1 MYILSLQTTKKAI
14 FLHILS
20 DFRTKLYAISKL
32 YFIKII
38 SPLTM
43 GLSKR
48 WQFLPEHD
56 FWLHEQFHDDYEWS
70 NFLQRS
76 MEFLILKI
84 PWKKSINLFW
94 IFKFFREIMFA
105 CFFTCEIFLTSQT
118 YGIQIRSSVRSKIAV
133 AFIHVKLEITGILE
147 NIIKI
152 GGATV
157 PIISRH
163 IYNYLPIAGFFD
175 RWTIS
180 SFQCVFCS
188 HNQIFLGKLF
198 WHRICWLL
206 ISVVVNG

>member
-1 MYILSLQTTKKAI
+1 MDIFSLQTTKKAI
-14 FLHILS
+14 FSHILS
-20 DFRTKLYAISKL
+20 DFRTQLYAIFKL

-105 CFFTCEIFLTSQT
+105 CFFYLRNLPHWLDLWNPNQ
-118 YGIQIRSSVRSKIAV
+118 IQCQIQDCCCLHSR
-133 AFIHVKLEITGILE
+133 
-147 NIIKI
+147 KI
-152 GGATV
+152 GNHWNYWTYYQNRGNILSDTV
-157 PIISRH
+157 
-163 IYNYLPIAGFFD
+163 LA
-175 RWTIS
+175 
-180 SFQCVFCS
+180 
-188 HNQIFLGKLF
+188 LF
-198 WHRICWLL
+198 
-206 ISVVVNG
+206 ST

>member
-1 MYILSLQTTKKAI
+1 MAEGKNCFFFIWSKSINRFLNLIIFYVLLDNFSLQTTKKAI
-14 FLHILS
+14 FLHILY
-20 DFRTKLYAISKL
+20 DFRTQLYAISKL

-105 CFFTCEIFLTSQT
+105 CLFTCEIFLTSQT

-133 AFIHVKLEITGILE
+133 AFIHVKLKITGIIE
-147 NIIKI
+147 YIIKI
-152 GGATV
+152 GV
-157 PIISRH
+157 IFDPI
-163 IYNYLPIAGFFD
+163 
-175 RWTIS
+175 
-180 SFQCVFCS
+180 
-188 HNQIFLGKLF
+188 LF
-198 WHRICWLL
+198 WLFLVHKHE
-206 ISVVVNG
+206 SQNYAYYFKAYF